1 MGPENIC
8 ARVPLHFHENHHQQE
23 NVARIGTHISTDLNL
38 IWNFRFRSANQIQR
52 YNTTRFRNLSMEF
65 IRHLFGSQPLLALF
79 VTIALGYLVGKI
91 KIGSFVLG
99 GIAGTLLVGVIIG
112 QLDVNIDSGIKNI
125 FFALFIYAVG
135 FQGGPQFFHALNR
148 RSLNQLASSFIM
160 CLTGLLCVLAAA
172 WMFGLDRGM
181 AAGLAAG
188 GLTQSAIL
196 GTAGDAIAKLGLSPE
211 LVKTMQTNVA
221 VGYAVCYIFGSLG
234 PIIMVS
240 WFLPMIMKWDIRKE
254 AVNLAKAMSG
264 GRTELD
270 PGQFNAV
277 RDIAT
282 RVYEVAAN
290 SKAVGK
296 TALTLDKELSDA
308 AVEAVFRNDTSID
321 LTDATLIQAGDRIAV
336 TGKVDVMKTAGDLF
350 GKEVAAPDGLALV
363 EENREIILTNR
374 ALGGRAVDEIHDHV
388 NIETR
393 HGVFLTAVK
402 RMGRDLPLLSKLQL
416 KTGDELHFTGSPVD
430 LDRVQAKIGYKITA
444 AAVTDFIF
452 FGIGMLVGILIG
464 MIEFKLWGVPISIG
478 SGGGCLLSGLLFG
491 WMRSVHPKFAAL
503 PVGAS
508 NFLRDFGLAVFVG
521 VVGIGAGPQ
530 ALIAIRQYGLT
541 LFFLGVAVT
550 LIPQVVTFFFSY
562 YVLRIQNPI
571 EALACVAGGRSAN
584 PAFAA
589 LLAKAGNATP
599 VVSFTVTYA
608 VANVFLT
615 LWGPVIVGVITKN
628 AVL

>member
-1 MGPENIC
+1 MN
-8 ARVPLHFHENHHQQE
+8 VLHRLVTAE
-23 NVARIGTHISTDLNL
+23 
-38 IWNFRFRSANQIQR
+38 
-52 YNTTRFRNLSMEF
+52 
-65 IRHLFGSQPLLALF
+65 PLLALF

-112 QLDVNIDSGIKNI
+112 QLGVNIDSGIKNI

-135 FQGGPQFFHALNR
+135 YQGGPQFFHALNR
-148 RSLNQLASSFIM
+148 RSLNQLASAFVM
-160 CLTGLLCVLAAA
+160 CFVGLLCVLAAA

-188 GLTQSAIL
+188 GLTQSAII
-196 GTAGDAIAKLGLSPE
+196 GTAGDAITKLGLSPE
-211 LVKTMQTNVA
+211 LTKTMQTNVA

-240 WFLPMIMKWDIRKE
+240 WFLPLIMKWNIRQE
-254 AVNLAKAMSG
+254 AVKLAKLLSG
-264 GRTELD
+264 GHAELD
-270 PGQFNAV
+270 PGQFNAA
-277 RDIAT
+277 RQISTRIYEIAAGS
-282 RVYEVAAN
+282 EAA
-290 SKAVGK
+290 GK
-296 TALTLDKELSDA
+296 TALSIDQALSNA
-308 AVEAVFRNDTSID
+308 SVEAVYREGKTLD
-321 LTDATLIQAGDRIAV
+321 LTDTTVIQVGDRVAI
-336 TGKVDVMKTAGDLF
+336 TGVIGVMESACSLLGR
-350 GKEVAAPDGLALV
+350 EMAAANGSLLV
-363 EENREIILTNR
+363 QENREIILTNR
-374 ALGGRAVDEIHDHV
+374 ALNNREVGEIREHV
-388 NIETR
+388 KVETR

-402 RMGRDLPLLSKLQL
+402 RMGHDLPVLDKLEL
-416 KTGDELHFTGSPVD
+416 KRGDELHFTGSPTD
-430 LDRVQAKIGYKITA
+430 LNRVQSKIGYKITA

-452 FGIGMLVGILIG
+452 FGIGMLIG
-464 MIEFKLWGVPISIG
+464 MLLGLIQFKIWGIPISIG
-478 SGGGCLLSGLLFG
+478 SGGGCLLSGLFFG
-491 WMRSVHPKFAAL
+491 WLRSVHPRFAAL
-503 PVGAS
+503 PIGAS

-521 VVGIGAGPQ
+521 IVGIAAGPQ
-530 ALIAIRQYGLT
+530 ALVAIQKYGLT

-550 LIPQVVTFFFSY
+550 LIPQIITFFFSY

-615 LWGPVIVGVITKN
+615 LWGPLIVGIITKN
-628 AVL
+628 AS

>member
-1 MGPENIC
+1 MN
-8 ARVPLHFHENHHQQE
+8 VLHRLVTAE
-23 NVARIGTHISTDLNL
+23 
-38 IWNFRFRSANQIQR
+38 
-52 YNTTRFRNLSMEF
+52 
-65 IRHLFGSQPLLALF
+65 PLLALF

-112 QLDVNIDSGIKNI
+112 QLGVNIDSGIKNI

-135 FQGGPQFFHALNR
+135 YQGGPQFFHALNR
-148 RSLNQLASSFIM
+148 RSLNQLASAFVM
-160 CLTGLLCVLAAA
+160 CFVGLLCVLAAA

-188 GLTQSAIL
+188 GLTQSAII
-196 GTAGDAIAKLGLSPE
+196 GTAGDAITKLGLSPE
-211 LVKTMQTNVA
+211 LTKTMQTNVA

-240 WFLPMIMKWDIRKE
+240 WFLPLIMKWNIRQE
-254 AVNLAKAMSG
+254 AIKLAKLLSG
-264 GRTELD
+264 GHAELD
-270 PGQFNAV
+270 PGQFNAA
-277 RDIAT
+277 RQISTRIYEIAAGS
-282 RVYEVAAN
+282 EAA
-290 SKAVGK
+290 GK
-296 TALTLDKELSDA
+296 TALSIDQALSNA
-308 AVEAVFRNDTSID
+308 SVEAVYREGKALD
-321 LTDATLIQAGDRIAV
+321 LTDTTVIQVGDRVAI
-336 TGKVDVMKTAGDLF
+336 TGVIGVMESACSLLGR
-350 GKEVAAPDGLALV
+350 EMAAANGSLLV
-363 EENREIILTNR
+363 QENREIILTNR
-374 ALGGRAVDEIHDHV
+374 ALNNREVGEIREHV
-388 NIETR
+388 KVETR

-402 RMGRDLPLLSKLQL
+402 RMGHDLPVLDKLEL
-416 KTGDELHFTGSPVD
+416 KRGDELHFAGSPPD
-430 LDRVQAKIGYKITA
+430 LNRVQSKIGYKITA

-452 FGIGMLVGILIG
+452 FGIGMLIG
-464 MIEFKLWGVPISIG
+464 MLLGLIEFKIWGIPISIG
-478 SGGGCLLSGLLFG
+478 SGGGCLLSGLFFG
-491 WMRSVHPKFAAL
+491 WLRSVHPRFAAL
-503 PVGAS
+503 PIGAS

-521 VVGIGAGPQ
+521 IVGIAAGPQ
-530 ALIAIRQYGLT
+530 ALVAIQKYGLT

-550 LIPQVVTFFFSY
+550 LIPQVITFFFSY

-615 LWGPVIVGVITKN
+615 LWGPLIVGIITKN
-628 AVL
+628 AS

>member
-1 MGPENIC
+1 MS
-8 ARVPLHFHENHHQQE
+8 VLHRLVTAE
-23 NVARIGTHISTDLNL
+23 
-38 IWNFRFRSANQIQR
+38 
-52 YNTTRFRNLSMEF
+52 
-65 IRHLFGSQPLLALF
+65 PLLALF

-112 QLDVNIDSGIKNI
+112 QLGVNIDGGIKNI

-135 FQGGPQFFHALNR
+135 YQGGPQFFHALNR
-148 RSLNQLASSFIM
+148 RSLNQLASAFVM
-160 CLTGLLCVLAAA
+160 CFVGLLCVLAAA

-188 GLTQSAIL
+188 GLTQSAII
-196 GTAGDAIAKLGLSPE
+196 GTAGDAIGKLGLSPE
-211 LVKTMQTNVA
+211 LMKTMQTNVA

-234 PIIMVS
+234 PIVMVS
-240 WFLPMIMKWDIRKE
+240 WFLPLIMKWNIRQE
-254 AVNLAKAMSG
+254 AVKLANLLSG
-264 GRTELD
+264 GHGELD
-270 PGQFNAV
+270 PGQFNAAQQIST
-277 RDIAT
+277 RIYQIA
-282 RVYEVAAN
+282 N
-290 SKAVGK
+290 GSKACGK
-296 TALTLDKELSDA
+296 TALSIDQEFSNA
-308 AVEAVFRNDTSID
+308 SVEAVYREGKTLD
-321 LTDATLIQAGDRIAV
+321 LTDATVLQAGDRVAI
-336 TGKVDVMKTAGDLF
+336 TGVIGVMQSACSLLGR
-350 GKEVAAPDGLALV
+350 EIPAANGLLLV
-363 EENREIILTNR
+363 QENREIILTNR
-374 ALGGRAVDEIHDHV
+374 ALNNRQVGEIREHAKV
-388 NIETR
+388 ETR

-402 RMGRDLPLLSKLQL
+402 RMGLDLPVLDKLEL
-416 KTGDELHFTGSPVD
+416 KRGDELHFTGSPTD
-430 LDRVQAKIGYKITA
+430 LNRVQSKIGYKITA

-452 FGIGMLVGILIG
+452 FGIGMLIG
-464 MIEFKLWGVPISIG
+464 MLLGLIQFKIWGIPISIG
-478 SGGGCLLSGLLFG
+478 SGGGCLLAGLLFG
-491 WMRSVHPKFAAL
+491 WLRSVHPRFAAL

-521 VVGIGAGPQ
+521 IVGISAGPQ
-530 ALIAIRQYGLT
+530 ALVAIQQYGLT

-550 LIPQVVTFFFSY
+550 LIPQIITFFFSY

-615 LWGPVIVGVITKN
+615 LWGPLIVGIITKN
-628 AVL
+628 AS